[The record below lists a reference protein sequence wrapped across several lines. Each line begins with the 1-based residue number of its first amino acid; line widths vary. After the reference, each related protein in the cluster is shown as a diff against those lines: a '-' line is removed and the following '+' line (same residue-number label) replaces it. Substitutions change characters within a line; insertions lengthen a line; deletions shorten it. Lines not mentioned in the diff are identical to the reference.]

1 VKSAKNNKLKNLIR
15 QKTKKE
21 WQELKRRLKKS
32 GEKNSKE
39 SGEFIKESA
48 KVTEEGS

>member
-15 QKTKKE
+15 QKRKE